1 MTSTNISCMHGNENK
16 TQSNLSACR
25 IKETKVK
32 SACYA
37 LYMTALVAIELE
49 VVTIVLLVHDPRV
62 GCICT
67 PTHLAIPL
75 FAYIYICTH
84 THTYTHIYA
93 DILIHIH
100 TYI

>member
-1 MTSTNISCMHGNENK
+1 MGMKTKLKSNI
-16 TQSNLSACR
+16 SACR
-25 IKETKVK
+25 RKETKVK

-49 VVTIVLLVHDPRV
+49 VVTILLHVHDPRV

-75 FAYIYICTH
+75 FCIYIYI
-84 THTYTHIYA
+84 YILPHIYIYIYIY
-93 DILIHIH
+93 ILLLSW
-100 TYI
+100 